1 MQKRHIVRAERL
13 SYTRLQAAVKD
24 ITDAGFDVEDWAMD
38 TVFVGNGLI
47 AVNLEPGD
55 TASQHRIQE
64 LVWEHNGGCQVLI
77 NEDVDYPAVYSDLGV
92 DIQN

>member
-13 SYTRLQAAVKD
+13 SHTRLQRAVKD
-24 ITDAGFDVEDWAMD
+24 ITDAGFDVENWAMD

-55 TASQHRIQE
+55 MTSRHRIQE

-77 NEDVDYPAVYSDLGV
+77 NKDVDYPAVYRDLGV
-92 DIQN
+92 DIHN